1 MERGLRGRLHAFP
14 RLVSARR
21 AATAIAAAIVL
32 VVAGGVALVAVRHGQ
47 PETSPTARAS
57 AAFDFET
64 GGWGWQRVGDP
75 APGMIGL
82 VPSGLVG
89 ECVVDG
95 LPTICTSKDA
105 VRWSTQPDP
114 SIVATAGAVP
124 FHGWSVTHG
133 GSAWVATSV
142 IDAGMWHSSD
152 GLHWSESDVGV
163 PGLEHA
169 RLQAWG
175 AGVALLGV
183 ASDGATSGP
192 VLLRSS
198 DGVSWTAAS
207 LPAGA
212 SNPQFAGA
220 IGVILDK
227 PGLNGGAGEL
237 SASADGSSWAPVALP
252 DGLSGLMST
261 VRIPGGGFAGVA
273 YSMTVGD
280 RTFVTSAD
288 GSSWAAASGLATPI
302 YSFAAVGNRLLA
314 IAQVAS
320 TALVGLYESP
330 DGASWTRLALIGGSP
345 LQGSVLVSLG
355 DRVAL
360 YDGSRLVAVG
370 SPLPAGWTSPTP
382 SPSPS
387 AGTPTPSSGATA
399 AATFISGGWRWH
411 ELNLS
416 PGESVVRL
424 PTGYVGR
431 CGDSMCTS
439 PNGWTWQTP
448 PDPAIFATD
457 GPALFTPFNV
467 SRRPD
472 GGNYVLAAAEGVWY
486 SADGVRWQP
495 SGGSNL
501 TDATVLAGPEGF
513 AAIALV
519 VAESSERLFLSNDGE
534 TWSRAPKNMDHYF
547 LLQGH
552 GDTSAGI
559 VGGVDGKTA
568 YMYSKDGR
576 HWTPAHVPT
585 GAIGWAIPARLADG
599 SLLAAP
605 GGELLLHS
613 TDGQAWSKVKLSW
626 QPTYTYMATE
636 GDRVLV
642 VGSHGDS
649 VGLLFESTDSART
662 FHQIMDGVAAVQQF
676 GDLAMI
682 QTASGTFVGTPLSPD
697 ELAATTPSPEKPIV
711 SQAPAWTPEPL
722 PTGGISKAE
731 AIRIAVAA
739 AHVPADE
746 AATAGAGVGRGYGP
760 DAFGRW
766 VWSVSFTEY
775 DGGPLNAQ
783 GISVDVDYYT
793 GEVLSVGRWIS

>member
-1 MERGLRGRLHAFP
+1 MERGLRERLHGFTRP
-14 RLVSARR
+14 MSARR
-21 AATAIAAAIVL
+21 ATTAIAVAIVL
-32 VVAGGVALVAVRHGQ
+32 AIAGGAALIAVRHGQ
-47 PETSPTARAS
+47 METSPTARAS
-57 AAFDFET
+57 ASFDFET
-64 GGWGWQRVGDP
+64 GGWGWRRVGNP

-95 LPTICTSKDA
+95 LPAICTSKDA
-105 VRWSTQPDP
+105 VSWSTQPDP

-124 FHGWSVTHG
+124 FHGWSVAHG
-133 GSAWVATSV
+133 GSAWVATSG
-142 IDAGMWHSSD
+142 IDAGVWHSSD

-169 RLQAWG
+169 RVQAWG

-198 DGVSWTAAS
+198 DGVSWTAVS

-220 IGVILDK
+220 IGVVVGK
-227 PGLNGGAGEL
+227 PGLNEGAVEL
-237 SASADGSSWAPVALP
+237 SASADGSSWAPLALP
-252 DGLSGLMST
+252 GGMSDLMST
-261 VRIPGGGFAGVA
+261 VRVPGGGFAGVA
-273 YSMTVGD
+273 SSITVGD
-280 RTFVTSAD
+280 RTLVTSAD
-288 GSSWAAASGLATPI
+288 GRSWAAASGIATPI
-302 YSFAAVGNRLLA
+302 YSIAPVGNRLLA

-320 TALVGLYESP
+320 TDLVGLYESP
-330 DGASWTRLALIGGSP
+330 DGASWTRFALIGGSP

-387 AGTPTPSSGATA
+387 AGTPTPSAGDTA

-416 PGESVVRL
+416 PGEWVVRL
-424 PTGYVGR
+424 PTGYLGR

-448 PDPAIFATD
+448 PEPAIFATD

-467 SRRPD
+467 SRRPG
-472 GGNYVLAAAEGVWY
+472 GGNYVLAAAEGLWY

-501 TDATVLAGPEGF
+501 TEATVLAGPEGF

-519 VAESSERLFLSNDGE
+519 EAESSERLFLSDDGV

-547 LLQGH
+547 FLQGH

-559 VGGVDGKTA
+559 VGGVEGKTA

-576 HWTPAHVPT
+576 QWTPAHVPT
-585 GAIGWAIPARLADG
+585 GAFGWAIPARLADG

-605 GGELLLHS
+605 GGELLLRS
-613 TDGQAWSKVKLSW
+613 KDGLSWTKVQASW
-626 QPTYTYMATE
+626 QPTYMATE

-642 VGSHGDS
+642 VGSHGDR

-662 FHQIMDGVAAVQQF
+662 FHQIMDGVTALGQW

-682 QTASGTFVGTPLSPD
+682 QTAGGTFVGTPLAAD
-697 ELAATTPSPEKPIV
+697 ELAATTLSPEKPAV
-711 SQAPAWTPEPL
+711 SQAPAWTPEPT

-739 AHVPADE
+739 AQVPAAE
-746 AATAGAGVGRGYGP
+746 AATATAGLTRGYGLV
-760 DAFGRW
+760 AFGRW
-766 VWSVSFTEY
+766 VWEVSFTEY
-775 DGGPLNAQ
+775 NGGPLNAQ